1 MISSPEDASFLEAS
15 DAGAPPRDPPKRG
28 RGDAAAY
35 PEDFEQLWRETGRH
49 GNKHP
54 AFTEWALIKTTV
66 TLTTLIE
73 RWREWEQTD
82 QWRAGY
88 VPHLRKWLH
97 VRGWQ
102 DAPPE
107 HEFRNRTTTQ
117 ARGAAR
123 NVDHGLEWLTK
134 RGGEG

>member
-1 MISSPEDASFLEAS
+1 M
-15 DAGAPPRDPPKRG
+15 
-28 RGDAAAY
+28 AY
-35 PEDFEQLWRETGRH
+35 GEDFEQLWMATGRH

-54 AFTEWALIKTTV
+54 AWVEWARIKTTV

-73 RWREWEQTD
+73 RWRQWEQTD

-88 VPHLRKWLH
+88 IPHLRKWLH
-97 VRGWQ
+97 VRGYQ

-107 HEFRNRTTTQ
+107 HEFTRRGAPAP

-123 NVDHGLEWLTK
+123 NLDHALDWL
-134 RGGEG
+134 GGPEGEG